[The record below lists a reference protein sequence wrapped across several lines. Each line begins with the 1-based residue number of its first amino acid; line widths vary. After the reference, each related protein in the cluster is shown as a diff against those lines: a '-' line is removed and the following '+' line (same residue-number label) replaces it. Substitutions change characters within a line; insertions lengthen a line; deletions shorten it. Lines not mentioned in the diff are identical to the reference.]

1 MALDQVKAT
10 ASGHPSLDA
19 WSNLINEIA
28 PKFAVPPNL
37 VKAHMEYESGGDPKI
52 IGSSGRGLG
61 LMQIDY
67 NTFQA
72 DGKWV
77 YAGQYGLCTNPF
89 DPHSNITIACR
100 DFIAPNIS
108 AFGDNVAA
116 VIAAYNAGIEAVR
129 LALARGSDISH
140 VTTDP
145 HYVANV
151 GVAYH
156 WFCTEAHKVLGK

>member
-1 MALDQVKAT
+1 
-10 ASGHPSLDA
+10 
-19 WSNLINEIA
+19 
-28 PKFAVPPNL
+28 
-37 VKAHMEYESGGDPKI
+37 
-52 IGSSGRGLG
+52 
-61 LMQIDY
+61 MQIDY
-67 NTFQA
+67 NTFKA

-77 YAGQYGLCTNPF
+77 YAGQNGLCTHPF
-89 DPHSNITIACR
+89 DPGANLVIACR

-116 VIAAYNAGIEAVR
+116 VIAAYNAGIDKVN
-129 LALARGSDISH
+129 LALARGSDVSR
-140 VTTDP
+140 TTYDP